1 MLLSL
6 LAVTASLVGAS
17 TPNRTASAPVQEVWR
32 NCTASY
38 KSRDEDFLFTYVDMA
53 GDMYLSVAR
62 RLKYILVYRSRR
74 RCLIDSVPPST
85 SSACSYFRKLRSVP
99 PTSESRKT
107 FSRLGLTPEYVSAV
121 AAAVGNRSSSKAP
134 SARWR
139 QTIAAYESLGY
150 EYLSSSG
157 GAREILEQATIS
169 RNERRSAEGL
179 DVRTEEARDTLK
191 LPVAPLGVLTQA
203 MSVKEQR
210 PCFFGPTNSPEVIR
224 GGEGL
229 FEILERM
236 IASNWEN
243 GIESAT
249 DTVCEAERILNTE
262 PTQQYD
268 YRLAIDREEEARLSL
283 TVKSLKNPIV
293 ESS

>member
-74 RCLIDSVPPST
+74 RCLIDSVPPIERLLLLPKTQVST
-85 SSACSYFRKLRSVP
+85 SY
-99 PTSESRKT
+99 
-107 FSRLGLTPEYVSAV
+107 LGE
-121 AAAVGNRSSSKAP
+121 SSSKAP